1 MRNRLLGAFLAFF
14 CLVGLQSANAEM
26 FIQQQ
31 NMTLGDAVTAIS
43 QALQLKLSDN
53 LDADTKKQVIT
64 QDLRGDGKT
73 LLKKLA
79 DIYDLDW
86 YIYGSILAIQSSEE
100 YINYTYKPRNI
111 SAENLLQ
118 ELNYAFDINDTTAIE
133 LVERGHSLLLSGTR
147 RFVNDVVS
155 YALMV
160 DRNEFLEEQ
169 NALEVTRI
177 KFNHLSVL
185 DRQIE
190 SFEGPVT
197 FPGAQSILIEAITNI
212 GKFETA
218 EKVET
223 EEGVS
228 QSLEVSEGEVL
239 VLDENERTTR
249 IIALPAI
256 NTVLIRGTPAE
267 IALARDLAKFIDVKR
282 NGLMFTLRVYDV
294 AVERSENIG
303 MQAESLN
310 IASNIYDL
318 VTLPFSNTV
327 SFLQSFNAL
336 TSNGTIRSLYETNLL
351 TLDNQ
356 RAHFGRKE
364 VATIAL
370 VSNREVLVEEIEADN
385 SLYITGTLQSDG
397 SVQAKIEYIE
407 EELSDDSNSSSTNTS
422 NTTAPPRVSSQS
434 LLSEVNIKPNQ
445 TAVVGGFNITET
457 TSMVAKVPVLGSIP
471 LVGQLFSS
479 TQEKKRSYK
488 RYISVSH
495 EVVN

>member
-1 MRNRLLGAFLAFF
+1 MRNRLLGTFLAFF
-14 CLVGLQSANAEM
+14 CLIGLQNANAEM

-53 LDADTKKQVIT
+53 LDANTKRQIIT

-73 LLKKLA
+73 LLKQLA

-86 YIYGSILAIQSSEE
+86 YVYGSILAIQSSEE

-111 SAENLLQ
+111 TAKNLLQ
-118 ELNYAFDINDTTAIE
+118 ELNYAFDVNDTATIE
-133 LVERGHSLLLSGTR
+133 VVERGHSLLLSGTR

-169 NALEVTRI
+169 NNLEVTRI

-185 DRQIE
+185 DRNID

-218 EKVET
+218 GKVET

-239 VLDENERTTR
+239 MLDENERTTR
-249 IIALPAI
+249 IVALPAI

-267 IALARDLAKFIDVKR
+267 IALARDISKFIDVKR

-294 AVERSENIG
+294 AVERTENIG
-303 MQAESLN
+303 MSPESLN
-310 IASNIYDL
+310 VASNLYDL
-318 VTLPFSNTV
+318 VTLPFSDTTT
-327 SFLQSFNAL
+327 FLQGFTAL
-336 TSNGTIRSLYETNLL
+336 TSNGNIKSIYETNLV

-356 RAHFGRKE
+356 RAHFGKKE

-370 VSNREVLVEEIEADN
+370 VSNKEVLVEEIEADN

-407 EELSDDSNSSSTNTS
+407 EELSEGSSSS
-422 NTTAPPRVSSQS
+422 NTTTPPRVSSQS

-445 TAVVGGFNITET
+445 TAVVGGFNITE
-457 TSMVAKVPVLGSIP
+457 SSLVVSKVPLLGSIP
-471 LVGQLFSS
+471 LVGSLFSS
-479 TQEKKRSYK
+479 TKEQKRSYK